1 MVLSNY
7 ATEINDMI
15 AGLFPCDGSYF
26 WGEFRGGAMDP
37 RSDRARLR
45 GAVPALDA
53 RLEMTGASGWDWS
66 AEPPTN
72 HFVVRVVM
80 T

>member
-1 MVLSNY
+1 
-7 ATEINDMI
+7 MI
-15 AGLFPCDGSYF
+15 RSPGF
-26 WGEFRGGAMDP
+26 FRAMDPILGGDFRCGAMDP
-37 RSDRARLR
+37 RSDRARSR
-45 GAVPALDA
+45 GALAALDA

>member
-1 MVLSNY
+1 MDPILGG
-7 ATEINDMI
+7 D
-15 AGLFPCDGSYF
+15 
-26 WGEFRGGAMDP
+26 FRCGAMDP
-37 RSDRARLR
+37 RSDRARSR
-45 GAVPALDA
+45 GAVAALD
-53 RLEMTGASGWDWS
+53 ASGWDWS